1 MRLAKA
7 EFRKVGPFKEL
18 SLEFKENKRKDLAE
32 VHIFT
37 GPNGSGKSTI
47 LRGLSRPFVLGE
59 GEYFFFGDLFWS
71 SYVNG
76 SSIEVFDS
84 GGECISFSP
93 AKHDLESMD
102 SVATATEK
110 STAFNQY
117 FNKILAYRKLDK
129 QSRFEFAA
137 FGYSGRRPLSQLHH
151 GSDSGGDDRWDWNPF
166 DKAVSFEREP
176 DDEMSFD
183 DWVLTTLSKGAL
195 ALQGGDQTKYNAAK
209 FSLNKV
215 EEILREVT
223 GRKFEFQVD
232 LDVYQVVASI
242 DGATVG
248 LHVLPDGLKSILG
261 WLGDLMMRM
270 ETIRWAETRSIFEQP
285 IILFLDEIDIHL
297 HPEWQRRILPIIQRT
312 FVNAQIFVSTHSPF
326 VVASVEDAFVYD
338 LNINKQGEAFLEQ
351 VVVTEKGHSY
361 QRVLS
366 EIFDIKQEFVDPWTE
381 KKLADF
387 YMLLNKTKSKKARSY
402 DEVFSIGRELA
413 NASVELQDVVAVE
426 LNQLDR
432 RIAAA
437 K

>member
-18 SLEFKENKRKDLAE
+18 SLEFNKNKRKDLAE

-47 LRGLSRPFVLGE
+47 IKGLARAFNPGNTEDFGAMFWTSLR
-59 GEYFFFGDLFWS
+59 
-71 SYVNG
+71 NG
-76 SSIEVFDS
+76 SWIDVDDGDGKYVKQSYKSHITNDKE
-84 GGECISFSP
+84 ISFYKYSELI
-93 AKHDLESMD
+93 DLYHKDVNE
-102 SVATATEK
+102 
-110 STAFNQY
+110 
-117 FNKILAYRKLDK
+117 YRSADKDIKLPY
-129 QSRFEFAA
+129 AV
-137 FGYSGRRPLSQLHH
+137 FGYSGHRSL
-151 GSDSGGDDRWDWNPF
+151 N
-166 DKAVSFEREP
+166 
-176 DDEMSFD
+176 
-183 DWVLTTLSKGAL
+183 T
-195 ALQGGDQTKYNAAK
+195 QTK
-209 FSLNKV
+209 FSLGFP
-215 EEILREVT
+215 EINPL
-223 GRKFEFQVD
+223 
-232 LDVYQVVASI
+232 
-242 DGATVG
+242 DGAVNFERMGDSQTPLANWAGNILAKAAFANTNKDSKTKIEAAETLKRFEQILFEITNRVIKFNVDYEVMRMNMLLDG
-248 LHVLPDGLKSILG
+248 KEVEFSVLPDGLKSMLG
-261 WLGDLMMRM
+261 WLGDMLMRM
-270 ETIRWAETRSIFEQP
+270 ESIRWEEKRSVFEQP

-297 HPEWQRRILPIIQRT
+297 HPEWQRKILPIIQKT

-366 EIFDIKQEFVDPWTE
+366 EIFDIKNEFVDPWTE

-387 YMLLNKTKSKKARSY
+387 YVLLSKTRSKKTKY
-402 DEVFSIGRELA
+402 YEEVFSIGQELA
-413 NASVELQDVVAVE
+413 KTSVELQDVVAVE